1 MMHLNYINGAA
12 VSATDVRKSWSK
24 IVAGVKSS
32 QQPVYVFTNNTPEAV
47 VLSYDNYQAIQL
59 ELEQARRQALGQQMA
74 TDLLEIA
81 ELEEH
86 SIPHSKVAEDG
97 IFYDS
102 EK

>member
-47 VLSYDNYQAIQL
+47 VLSYDNYQAMQL
-59 ELEQARRQALGQQMA
+59 ELEQARRKALGQQMA
-74 TDLLEIA
+74 ADLQEIA

-86 SIPHSKVAEDG
+86 SIPHRKVAEDG
-97 IFYDS
+97 VFYDS